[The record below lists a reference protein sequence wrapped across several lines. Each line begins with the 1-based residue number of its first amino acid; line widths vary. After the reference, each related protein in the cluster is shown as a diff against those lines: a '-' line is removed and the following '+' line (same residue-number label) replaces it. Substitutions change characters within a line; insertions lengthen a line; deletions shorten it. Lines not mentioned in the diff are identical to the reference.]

1 MGRNES
7 RKSGI
12 ARENMRKKAMLAG
25 SLVIAGIIILS
36 AYGIIAKNVVQ
47 KWENKIYPGITI
59 DSIDIGGM
67 SKDEAEEKLK
77 TGIESQIKNKI
88 LTVDVGDKEFKLK
101 YSDINPQYDI
111 KNAVENAFNWNK
123 DSGMFTKYKLI
134 KKHEIK
140 ELPINFTYDEEK
152 LKAFEKSITDEVNTE
167 PKNATLIITNGKIS
181 IEKEVNGKTID
192 EKNLDKQIKESLNEN
207 VNQVIKLELKNEN
220 AKITAQDLSKIKGVM
235 GSYSTPY
242 GTSSAG
248 RQTNIELA
256 TKSIN
261 GTILMPGEI
270 FSFNEVVGDRSKE
283 RGFQEAG
290 TYVGNKVEPGIGG
303 GICQVSSTL
312 YRAAMRANLRS
323 VERTN
328 HSMAVGYME
337 PGLDATVSYGSLDY
351 KFKNTYDFPIY
362 IQGTTEGKVV
372 AYTIYGDPSAMNGK
386 TYEMTNEIV
395 ETIPPEI
402 KEVPDDTLPEGE
414 RVEEG
419 GAMTG
424 YKVKSYQ
431 ITYENGVEVNRELVS
446 TDNYAKVDSIIK
458 VGTMKPAE
466 EETETAEEE
475 NKNVQSPPPVDESN
489 SSEDAESTENLE
501 N

>member
-12 ARENMRKKAMLAG
+12 ARENIRKKAMIAG
-25 SLVIAGIIILS
+25 SLVIAGIVILS

-67 SKDEAEEKLK
+67 PKDEAEEKLK
-77 TGIESQIKNKI
+77 TGIESQIKNKL
-88 LTVDVGDKEFKLK
+88 LTVDAGHKEFKLK

-111 KNAVENAFNWNK
+111 KSAVENAFNWNK
-123 DSGMFTKYKLI
+123 DSGIFTKYGLI

-140 ELPINFTYDEEK
+140 EFPINFTYDEEK
-152 LKAFEKSITDEVNTE
+152 LKAFEKSITDDVNTE
-167 PKNATLIITNGKIS
+167 PKNASLIITNGKIS
-181 IEKEVNGKTID
+181 IEKEVNGKVID
-192 EKNLDKQIKESLNEN
+192 EKNLHKQIKESLNEN
-207 VNQVIKLELKNEN
+207 VNQVIKLELQNEN
-220 AKITAQDLSKIKGVM
+220 AKITAQDLSKIKGAM
-235 GSYSTPY
+235 ASYSTPY
-242 GTSSAG
+242 GTSPAG

-256 TKSIN
+256 TKSID

-323 VERTN
+323 VERSN

-337 PGLDATVSYGSLDY
+337 PGLDATVSYGTLDY

-362 IQGTTEGKVV
+362 IHGTTEGKVV

-386 TYEMTNEIV
+386 TYEMTNEII

-414 RVEEG
+414 RVQEG

-431 ITYENGVEVNRELVS
+431 ITYENGMEVNRELVS
-446 TDNYAKVDSIIK
+446 TDNYAKVDSIVK

-466 EETETAEEE
+466 EETDQEE
-475 NKNVQSPPPVDESN
+475 NKDVQSTPDDKLNSAEDTESG
-489 SSEDAESTENLE
+489 ENLE